1 MCLCACVPVCACVC
15 LCVCVAAAV
24 VGVQAGGKPVFARMY
39 PLFVFVEWTDGVRV
53 RLSNDVLPLGSARGT
68 LPAVPPHV
76 AFDGTADAAG
86 FAQELGWPVADRYR
100 LVGVGCVYACM
111 GA

>member
-1 MCLCACVPVCACVC
+1 VP
-15 LCVCVAAAV
+15 
-24 VGVQAGGKPVFARMY
+24 
-39 PLFVFVEWTDGVRV
+39 
-53 RLSNDVLPLGSARGT
+53 PLGSARGT